1 MLPVRT
7 PAGPTVPAPYSTR
20 PLSLGDVQAVT
31 DVMAAC
37 ELHVLGEVLI
47 ERGDIEAD
55 WRRPSTDVEHR
66 GVAVLH
72 GEAVVGYAE
81 VTLDNKS
88 EGFVHPEHEGRGIGR
103 ALLDWSQQVGRA
115 HGLTRVGQ
123 SVPDA
128 NHAARAL
135 FVAAGY
141 TERYTSWILSLPPDR
156 PVPEVQLPEGYAL
169 RDLQPGRDE
178 RVAYQVVE
186 DAFGEWEGWVRR
198 PFEDWAA
205 AVLDQPGFE
214 PWQVRL
220 ATDPA
225 GRVVGACH
233 LLLSEDTGWV
243 HQVAVEPGSRG
254 RGLARAM
261 LGDAFGNARARGRR
275 LGELSTDSRTGALD
289 LYRHVGME
297 VTSSFTHWAHDL

>member
-1 MLPVRT
+1 MRT
-7 PAGPTVPAPYSTR
+7 PAGPAVPAPYTVR
-20 PLSLGDVQAVT
+20 PLSLDDVQAVT

-47 ERGDIEAD
+47 EREDIEAD
-55 WRRPSTDVEHR
+55 WRRPSTDLKHR

-72 GEAVVGYAE
+72 GETVVGYAE

-88 EGFVHPEHEGRGIGR
+88 EGFVHPEHEGRGIGL
-103 ALLDWSQQVGRA
+103 ALLHWSQQVGRR

-128 NHAARAL
+128 NRAARAL
-135 FVAAGY
+135 FIAADY

-156 PVPEVQLPEGYAL
+156 PAPEVRLPAGYAL
-169 RDLQPGRDE
+169 RDLEPGRDE
-178 RVAYQVVE
+178 QVAYQVVE

-198 PFEDWAA
+198 PFEDWSA
-205 AVLDQPGFE
+205 AVLDRPGFE
-214 PWQVRL
+214 PWQLRL
-220 ATDPA
+220 ATDPE

-233 LLLSEDTGWV
+233 LLLSDDTGWV

-297 VTSSFTHWAHDL
+297 VTSSFTHWAFDL